1 METTIKEFLVK
12 EGGQKHKNFPCYCI
26 KKRRNNKILRIK
38 DEKDNWHENKED
50 IEEVFLS
57 YFPNLFLRP
66 TLQTRIGFFR
76 QWK

>member
-50 IEEVFLS
+50 I
-57 YFPNLFLRP
+57 
-66 TLQTRIGFFR
+66 
-76 QWK
+76 